1 MVLGLSLLFDKD
13 ADCASLLTQR
23 RLFDRGVEVTGVE
36 VTGVEVTG
44 VEVTGVEVTGVEVT
58 GVEVT
63 GVEVTGVEVTRF
75 EFESEELGAFSDC
88 EDPFLDGMF
97 GRMPGMTQVKGT
109 CAKEGE
115 VCAIIN

>member
-23 RLFDRGVEVTGVE
+23 RLFDR
-36 VTGVEVTG
+36 
-44 VEVTGVEVTGVEVT
+44 

>member
-23 RLFDRGVEVTGVE
+23 RLFDRGVEVIGL
-36 VTGVEVTG
+36 
-44 VEVTGVEVTGVEVT
+44 
-58 GVEVT
+58 
-63 GVEVTGVEVTRF
+63 EVTRF

-109 CAKEGE
+109 CSKEGE

>member
-23 RLFDRGVEVTGVE
+23 RLFDR
-36 VTGVEVTG
+36 
-44 VEVTGVEVTGVEVT
+44 
-58 GVEVT
+58 

-115 VCAIIN
+115 VCAIIS

>member
-23 RLFDRGVEVTGVE
+23 RLFDR
-36 VTGVEVTG
+36 
-44 VEVTGVEVTGVEVT
+44 GVEVT

>member
-23 RLFDRGVEVTGVE
+23 RLFDR
-36 VTGVEVTG
+36 
-44 VEVTGVEVTGVEVT
+44 GVEVTGVEVT

>member
-23 RLFDRGVEVTGVE
+23 RLFDR
-36 VTGVEVTG
+36 
-44 VEVTGVEVTGVEVT
+44 

-97 GRMPGMTQVKGT
+97 GRMPSMTQVKGT